1 MNNKLKD
8 INFLP
13 ERILLTR
20 RKRRLSV
27 IYGAAGLLLS
37 AMLGGALWLPV
48 KIAHGYQSSLQGV
61 KLEINKLEPARPY
74 FEEKE
79 RLLKEAS
86 KKELAIKDIEGR
98 QQKITDILKKINSIL
113 PRGCFVT
120 VMGVRA
126 KEEMIIRVMTN
137 DPVETARILVG
148 LRNLGLFKK
157 VELADVTE
165 VPFSTGLREIE
176 FKLVFI
182 GAIENKEKDKEKGGK
197 DAGTEAGKKGDNTA
211 GKIQKLQELVKPG
224 N

>member
-1 MNNKLKD
+1 MKD

-13 ERILLTR
+13 ERILRAR
-20 RKRRLSV
+20 RKKRLSV
-27 IYGAAGLLLS
+27 IYGAAGLLLLT
-37 AMLGGALWLPV
+37 MLGGALWLPV
-48 KIAHGYQSSLQGV
+48 KIAHGYQSSLQEV

-79 RLLKEAS
+79 KLLKEAS
-86 KKELAIKDIEGR
+86 KKELAVKDIEGK

-157 VELADVTE
+157 VELSDVSE
-165 VPFSTGLREIE
+165 VPFTTGPRDIE
-176 FKLVFI
+176 FRLVFI
-182 GAIENKEKDKEKGGK
+182 GAVEKEKDKDKEKGSK
-197 DAGTEAGKKGDNTA
+197 DAGTEAGKKGDDTA
-211 GKIQKLQELVKPG
+211 GKIQKLQELIKTG